1 MQYILTEEEFNQGCE
16 LIESWRK
23 SDIPLED
30 VYNESKELNKQGFF
44 TIVNCTNYDKE
55 LYEIIVLQKV

>member
-23 SDIPLED
+23 SDIPLEEA
-30 VYNESKELNKQGFF
+30 YGESKELNKQGFF
-44 TIVNCTNYDKE
+44 TIINCINCDKG
-55 LYEIIVLQKV
+55 LCEIIVLQKV